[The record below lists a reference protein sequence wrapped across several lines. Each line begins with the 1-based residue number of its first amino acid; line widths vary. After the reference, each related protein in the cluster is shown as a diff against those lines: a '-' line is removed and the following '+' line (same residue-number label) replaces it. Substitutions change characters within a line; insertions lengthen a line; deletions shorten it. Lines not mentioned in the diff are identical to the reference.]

1 MFDKDK
7 IKYYHFPSILNISSS
22 HLHITH
28 IYLIKWKILTY
39 LDLSLLLFFE
49 NIEYKKLNII
59 KFFNYILLIFI
70 IILNFI

>member
-7 IKYYHFPSILNISSS
+7 IKYYHFPSILNISS